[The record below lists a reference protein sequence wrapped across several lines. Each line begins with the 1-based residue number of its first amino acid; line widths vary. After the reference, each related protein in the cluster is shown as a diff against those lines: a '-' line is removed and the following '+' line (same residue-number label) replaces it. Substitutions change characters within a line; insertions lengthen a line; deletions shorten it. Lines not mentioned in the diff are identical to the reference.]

1 MTSCFWLIQ
10 INSSRCS
17 LLLLL
22 NPFSSRC
29 SLFLVGGDPA
39 TNSQYLESNLFDVR
53 SDSTVEEVSKNEI
66 KINWGVGIVGHVAQT
81 GVSCNVSDCYQ
92 DSRYIL
98 LWWNLIF
105 IFLMIAVL
113 CKGLNQG
120 FVFSLY
126 FLSFFYSSWFSSPFW
141 HLLLTW
147 SRSIILTK
155 LYSAQV

>member
-1 MTSCFWLIQ
+1 MFIILGGWWSSDQQSVLGVQLVRREKRQHRGGGEQERDQDQLGRWNCWPCGTNGGFLQCF
-10 INSSRCS
+10 R
-17 LLLLL
+17 LLSGLEVKKILPLKTIRL
-22 NPFSSRC
+22 N
-29 SLFLVGGDPA
+29 
-39 TNSQYLESNLFDVR
+39 
-53 SDSTVEEVSKNEI
+53 
-66 KINWGVGIVGHVAQT
+66 
-81 GVSCNVSDCYQ
+81 
-92 DSRYIL
+92 IL